1 LGDLITHPKYTLK
14 DHKNLS
20 APENGELARIVK
32 DHMLKGEAGRAG
44 YVCEGISNQVSF
56 QPLKIGGSSYVVV
69 STCPTEECMVLANSI
84 KAQSQ
89 QQTNKASTLMVSV
102 LVVMSLLGGFL
113 GFWTSRGVNK
123 VLKRISDSLSASAQ
137 QTVAAAAQISSASKS
152 LAEGASEQA
161 ASLEETSSSLEEM
174 SSMTKRN
181 AETAGKVKALGSEA
195 RIAGDLG
202 VQDMTALVSAMDAIK
217 LSSAGIA
224 KIIKTID
231 EVAFQTN
238 ILALNAAVEAARA
251 GEAGSGFAVVADE
264 VRNLAQRCAQ
274 AAKETASKIE
284 DAVQKSAKGADIS
297 AKVAKSLE
305 EIVGKARQVDEL
317 AGEVA
322 TASQEQSQGISQ
334 VNAAVTQMDKVT
346 QSNAASAE
354 ESAAAAAELTAQAE
368 LLKDAVSDLLRLVD
382 GQKAHQGQTAMPSAA
397 RRVYHAAA
405 TPMVRAKAT
414 PHGNGNGQKPVHQTQ
429 TDPSRSQG
437 SPPSADN
444 WITTVSGRPHRE

>member
-1 LGDLITHPKYTLK
+1 
-14 DHKNLS
+14 
-20 APENGELARIVK
+20 
-32 DHMLKGEAGRAG
+32 
-44 YVCEGISNQVSF
+44 
-56 QPLKIGGSSYVVV
+56 
-69 STCPTEECMVLANSI
+69 
-84 KAQSQ
+84 
-89 QQTNKASTLMVSV
+89 MVSV

-113 GFWTSRGVNK
+113 GFWTSRGINR

-137 QTVAAAAQISSASKS
+137 QTVAAAAQVSAASQS

-354 ESAAAAAELTAQAE
+354 ESAAAAQELNAQAE
-368 LLKDAVSDLLRLVD
+368 IMKQSVGELLQLV
-382 GQKAHQGQTAMPSAA
+382 GGTSETVVRKPAAPAGRKTEVRPPALAAKRISATHGKGT
-397 RRVYHAAA
+397 RNGHAPA
-405 TPMVRAKAT
+405 AKAMAANRRGDIPMDDDFT
-414 PHGNGNGQKPVHQTQ
+414 NF
-429 TDPSRSQG
+429 
-437 SPPSADN
+437 
-444 WITTVSGRPHRE
+444 